1 MRQGDVKVRTPSF
14 SDKDAIIAQNTRVFA
29 MERLQDRDFLE
40 WALALRY
47 DQLAERAALK
57 DLLEF
62 RLADVAEP
70 YREAWVNLLEYWDDA
85 TTDSP
90 YDRLL
95 LKRELKLGASP
106 SQVITLIT
114 EAVRPRIK
122 VESGQKYEAFG
133 RKRAKHPKTV
143 GDIFWVSIDGG
154 EQLTPEEIGLADITD
169 RDFLFE
175 LATALNA
182 VLLTGLNQAR
192 RIGMIASD
200 ADSTVWLVHRVYF
213 VPAGQFAEG
222 GGEPD
227 RYSKG
232 FAPTTKLLYAVFERL
247 SEVDRPAAL
256 RVMTAWDA
264 DRWKLYKR
272 LWAAAARDE
281 AVVSGTEISR
291 FLASLDDTEFW
302 RTDAFPEF
310 AELRAVRWSSL
321 SDNVAASIEQRLVNG
336 EPIAR
341 LKKRMGKDNAKIA
354 AARRSVTELQRVKAG
369 GGQLSISTEAWL
381 AKTLLQHPR
390 EVDVASVTEG
400 FNPGV
405 RTLIDDRSGDPTFG
419 DVPSTKLID
428 ELGRHLSGEGWESK
442 SRAAS
447 DFIGRNPSLILDLL
461 AEAPKSL
468 AREKVW
474 QAFGYGFRPSDL
486 NVTIDTASPEDKELI
501 LVALKACRE
510 IGRLDKATIENA
522 LQGLTSWMSTWDRL
536 LNGQDDFIR
545 AWLALWPTAVEK
557 TNQNAEKKV
566 PLRERSYSSAVGNLV
581 SAFMHACPSFE
592 KDTKPLAHSPWH
604 DALAGIEQTKGEAKL
619 QAQYQLLSSFNYYW
633 AADEAWSRVNLLEP
647 LIHATGGSIE
657 LWHGF
662 VHSRFLPP
670 KKVLEEL
677 GPHMI
682 AAAAGNELLDEARG
696 SLSQRVVFATIID
709 MRDGQKLTIPSHL
722 TQQMLR
728 IGGDPVRTR
737 ALDAMKNYLKDDEAE
752 PKDARERFG
761 LVKRLFQEIWP
772 KELTLSSPTLSDAF
786 ADFPAA
792 AGENYAEAADLILP
806 HLTPFQCWSLWDY
819 GILDRSADERTITG
833 VDSARDA
840 GALLSILD
848 KTVGAED
855 GAIIPNGLD
864 KALKHIAS
872 KSPRLESDIRFQ
884 RLLTLSRR

>member
-1 MRQGDVKVRTPSF
+1 MGRGDVNVRKPRL
-14 SDKDAIIAQNTRVFA
+14 SDNDAIIAQNTRVFA
-29 MERLQDRDFLE
+29 MERLEDRDFLE

-62 RLADVAEP
+62 RVADVAEP
-70 YREAWVNLLEYWDDA
+70 YRQAWVYLLEYWDDS
-85 TTDSP
+85 TTDGA

-95 LKRELKLGASP
+95 LKRELKSGASP
-106 SQVITLIT
+106 SQMIKLIT

-154 EQLTPEEIGLADITD
+154 ERLTPEEIGLADIND

-182 VLLTGLNQAR
+182 VLLAGLNQAR

-213 VPAGQFAEG
+213 VPAGQFAQG

-247 SEVDRPAAL
+247 GKIDRPAAL
-256 RVMTAWDA
+256 RVMAVWDA

-281 AVVSGTEISR
+281 AVVSGTEVGR

-302 RTDAFPEF
+302 WTDAFPEF

-321 SDNVAASIEQRLVNG
+321 PDDVIAPIERRLVNG

-341 LKKRMGKDNAKIA
+341 LKKRMGKDNAKRA
-354 AARRSVTELQRVKAG
+354 VARRSVTELQRIKAG
-369 GGQLSISTEAWL
+369 GGHLSIPTEAWL

-390 EVDVASVTEG
+390 EGDVASVTEG

-419 DVPSTKLID
+419 DVPSAKLID
-428 ELGRHLSGEGWESK
+428 ELARHLSDEGWESK
-442 SRAAS
+442 GRAAS
-447 DFIGRNPSLILDLL
+447 DFIGRNPDLILDLL

-501 LVALKACRE
+501 PVALKACIE
-510 IGRLDKATIENA
+510 IARLDEATIENA
-522 LQGLTSWMSTWDRL
+522 LQGLTSWMSIWDRL
-536 LNGQDDFIR
+536 LSGEDDLIR
-545 AWLALWPTAVEK
+545 AWLALWPTAVKK
-557 TNQNAEKKV
+557 TNKNAEKNV
-566 PLRERSYSSAVGNLV
+566 PLRDRSYSSAVGNLV
-581 SAFMHACPSFE
+581 SAFMRACPSFK
-592 KDTKPLAHSPWH
+592 KDTKPLADSPWR
-604 DALAGIEQTKGEAKL
+604 DALAGVEQTKGEAKL

-647 LIHATGGSIE
+647 LISAAGASIE

-670 KKVLEEL
+670 KNVLEEL
-677 GPHMI
+677 GPYII

-696 SLSQRVVFATIID
+696 SLSQRVVFSTIID

-752 PKDARERFG
+752 PKDAGERFG
-761 LVKRLFQEIWP
+761 LVKKLFQEIWP
-772 KELTLSSPTLSDAF
+772 KELTLSSPILSDAF

-792 AGENYAEAADLILP
+792 AGENYAEAAELILP
-806 HLTPFQCWSLWDY
+806 YLTPFQCWSLWDY

-833 VDSARDA
+833 IGSAKDA
-840 GALLSILD
+840 EALLSILD

-855 GAIIPNGLD
+855 AAIVPNGLD

-872 KSPRLESDIRFQ
+872 KSRRLETEIRFQ

>member
-1 MRQGDVKVRTPSF
+1 MRTPRF

-70 YREAWVNLLEYWDDA
+70 YRKAWVNLLEYWDDV

-90 YDRLL
+90 YDQLL
-95 LKRELKLGASP
+95 LKRELKSGAAP
-106 SQVITLIT
+106 SQVIKLIT

-122 VESGQKYEAFG
+122 VESGKKYEAFG

-154 EQLTPEEIGLADITD
+154 ERLTPEEIGLADITD

-213 VPAGQFAEG
+213 VPPGQFAEG

-232 FAPTTKLLYAVFERL
+232 LAPTTKLLYAVFERL

-256 RVMTAWDA
+256 RIMTAWDA

-281 AVVSGTEISR
+281 AIVSGTEVSR

-302 RTDAFPEF
+302 WTDAFPEF

-341 LKKRMGKDNAKIA
+341 LKKRMGKGNANIA
-354 AARRSVTELQRVKAG
+354 AARRSVTELQRIKAG
-369 GGQLSISTEAWL
+369 GGQLSIPTEAWL

-428 ELGRHLSGEGWESK
+428 ELARHLSDEGWESK

-501 LVALKACRE
+501 PVALKACLE
-510 IGRLDKATIENA
+510 IARLDKATIENA

-536 LNGQDDFIR
+536 LNGQDNFIR

-581 SAFMHACPSFE
+581 SAFMQACPSFQR
-592 KDTKPLAHSPWH
+592 DTKPLAHSPWR

-647 LIHATGGSIE
+647 LIYATGESIE

-670 KKVLEEL
+670 KTVLKEL

-696 SLSQRVVFATIID
+696 SLSQRVVFSTIID
-709 MRDGQKLTIPSHL
+709 MRDHQKLTIPSHL

-752 PKDARERFG
+752 PKDAGERFG
-761 LVKRLFQEIWP
+761 LVKKLFQEIWP

-806 HLTPFQCWSLWDY
+806 YLTPFQCWSLWDY

-833 VDSARDA
+833 VDSERDA

>member
-1 MRQGDVKVRTPSF
+1 MRTPRF
-14 SDKDAIIAQNTRVFA
+14 SDNDAIIAQNTRVFA
-29 MERLQDRDFLE
+29 MERLEDREFLE
-40 WALALRY
+40 WALALRH

-62 RLADVAEP
+62 RVAGVAEP
-70 YREAWVNLLEYWDDA
+70 YRQAWVYLLEYWDDS
-85 TTDSP
+85 TTDGA

-95 LKRELKLGASP
+95 LKRELKSGASP
-106 SQVITLIT
+106 SQVIKLIT

-154 EQLTPEEIGLADITD
+154 ERLSPEEIGLAEITD

-200 ADSTVWLVHRVYF
+200 TDSTVWLVHRVYF
-213 VPAGQFAEG
+213 VPAAQFAEG

-227 RYSKG
+227 RYSTG

-264 DRWKLYKR
+264 DGWKLYKR
-272 LWAAAARDE
+272 LWAAAAREE
-281 AVVSGTEISR
+281 AVVSGTEVSR

-302 RTDAFPEF
+302 WTDAFPEF

-321 SDNVAASIEQRLVNG
+321 SDNVAASIERRLVNG

-341 LKKRMGKDNAKIA
+341 LKKRMRKDDAKIA
-354 AARRSVTELQRVKAG
+354 AARRSITELQRIKAG
-369 GGQLSISTEAWL
+369 GGQLSVRTEAWL
-381 AKTLLQHPR
+381 AKTLLRHPR

-428 ELGRHLSGEGWESK
+428 ELARHLSDEGWESK

-447 DFIGRNPSLILDLL
+447 DFIGRNPGLILDLL
-461 AEAPKSL
+461 AIAPKSL

-474 QAFGYGFRPSDL
+474 HAFGYGFRPSDL

-501 LVALKACRE
+501 PVALKACLE
-510 IGRLDKATIENA
+510 IARLDKATIEYA
-522 LQGLTSWMSTWDRL
+522 LQGLTSWMSIWDRL
-536 LNGQDDFIR
+536 LNGEKNFVR

-557 TNQNAEKKV
+557 TNQIPEKKA

-581 SAFMHACPSFE
+581 SAFMQACPSFQ
-592 KDTKPLAHSPWH
+592 KDTKPLADSPWR
-604 DALAGIEQTKGEAKL
+604 DALTGIEQTKGEAKL
-619 QAQYQLLSSFNYYW
+619 QAQYHLLSSFNYYW

-670 KKVLEEL
+670 KKVMEEL

-696 SLSQRVVFATIID
+696 SLSQRVVFSTIID
-709 MRDGQKLTIPSHL
+709 MRDGQKPTIPSHL

-737 ALDAMKNYLKDDEAE
+737 ALDAMKNYLKDNEAE
-752 PKDARERFG
+752 PKDVDERFG
-761 LVKRLFQEIWP
+761 LVKKLFQEIWP

-792 AGENYAEAADLILP
+792 AGENYAEAAELILP
-806 HLTPFQCWSLWDY
+806 YLTPFQCWSLWDY

-848 KTVGAED
+848 KTIGAED